1 MKVLWVLNSPMPEAL
16 SGLTGRKEVSK
27 STGSWVTALAE
38 ALSGRDDISL
48 YTVSP
53 SHLVNAPQEV
63 KAASATH
70 FIVPAGG
77 SFWEEIHDSVHP
89 DVVHIHGTEYP
100 FFIDFIKACGSERVV
115 VSIQGLVSEI
125 RQFYFGGIPED
136 TVRRFTSFR
145 DRIRRDS
152 LLSQKADIELRGDRE
167 IELLKSVKHVIGRTG
182 WDRDAVT
189 RINPAISYHFGNEA
203 LREPFYSGEWD
214 FKSCVPHR
222 IFVSQAHYPLKG
234 LHKLLE
240 AMPTILKRFP
250 DTSVHIAGVNPLR
263 GNRPLDKVL
272 RNGYGC
278 FIAGLIKKL
287 KLGEKV
293 VFIGESDASTMKREM
308 LEANIF
314 VLPSIIENSPN
325 ALCEAQ
331 MLGVPIVAANV
342 GGVKDLVPNK
352 ECGILYQF
360 EDTDALA
367 ASVID
372 VLDNSLRFDNSE
384 MRETAL
390 KRHNREAVI
399 KQLIDAYVEVAS

>member
-16 SGLTGRKEVSK
+16 SWLTGRKEVSK

-53 SHLVNAPQEV
+53 SHLVNVPQEV
-63 KAASATH
+63 NAASATH
-70 FIVPAGG
+70 FIVPAKGN
-77 SFWEEIHDSVHP
+77 FWKDIHESVHP

-100 FFIDFIKACGSERVV
+100 FFMDYVKACGSERVV

-125 RQFYFGGIPED
+125 RRYYFGGIPED
-136 TVRRFTSFR
+136 TVRHLTSFR

-182 WDRDAVT
+182 WDRDVVT
-189 RINPAISYHFGNEA
+189 RINPGISYHFGNEA
-203 LREPFYSGEWD
+203 LREPFYSGEWV

-240 AMPTILKRFP
+240 AMPAIVRKYP
-250 DTSVHIAGVNPLR
+250 DTTVHVAGVNPLR
-263 GNRPLDKVL
+263 GNRPVDKVL

-278 FIAGLIKKL
+278 YIAYLIKKL

-293 VFIGESDASTMKREM
+293 VFIGESDASAMKKEM
-308 LEANIF
+308 LEANVF

-325 ALCEAQ
+325 SLCEAQ

-342 GGVKDLVPNK
+342 GGVKDLVPDK

-372 VLDNSLRFDNSE
+372 VFDNSLRFDNYE